1 MIHKLIL
8 YVLVVCA
15 CVLAVYAGETNPV
28 PYRIY
33 RRGRHDAEASSS
45 SVTSDDVSV
54 SIVSNPE
61 LLNVLAIAI
70 DNTDDE
76 EEKSYLRS
84 MMDHF
89 SKQLKKPPVCI
100 FLIFAYRNKRKIHY

>member
-33 RRGRHDAEASSS
+33 RRGRHDAEARSSS
-45 SVTSDDVSV
+45 ITSNEVSV
-54 SIVSNPE
+54 AIVSNPE
-61 LLNVLAIAI
+61 LLNVLVIAI
-70 DNTDDE
+70 DNSDDK
-76 EEKSYLRS
+76 EKKNYLRS
-84 MMDHF
+84 ILDHF
-89 SKQLKKPPVCI
+89 SK
-100 FLIFAYRNKRKIHY
+100 N